1 MTSSKKS
8 GIVSG
13 TGFNYIIWYRFM
25 AKVTPLSST
34 AVKQALSN
42 SKVKESHANGKI
54 HKLRDGDGLHLRIRP
69 NGSMSWVL
77 DYVQPYTKKRISISF
92 GTYPEVSLAQARKK
106 RTEAK
111 ELLAQDIDP
120 KEHRDDKHREQTL
133 AAKHTLKSVATDWF
147 AIKKTTI
154 AENTATSLW
163 RKFENHV
170 FPKLGHR
177 PIDKILAPEAIEA
190 LKPLAAK
197 GNLETT
203 GKIIGYL
210 NNVMNHAVNT
220 GILHHN
226 PLSGIRSA
234 FQTAKATNMATI
246 KPCELGKL
254 MNDLSYASIKLVTR
268 CLIEWQLHTMTR
280 PSESAKAKWSEIDLE
295 TQLWTIPA
303 ERMKMR
309 LEHKVPLTSQT
320 IEILTRLKP
329 VSGDRA
335 YLFPSYINQ
344 HKHCN
349 VESANKALSRIGY
362 KNKLVAHGL
371 RALASTTLNE
381 QGHDPDV
388 IEAALAHTDSNKARA
403 AYNRAEYLERRRS
416 LMAWWS
422 EHIEKSSHENTSLSA
437 GIKHLNVVGSTS

>member
-1 MTSSKKS
+1 
-8 GIVSG
+8 
-13 TGFNYIIWYRFM
+13 
-25 AKVTPLSST
+25 
-34 AVKQALSN
+34 
-42 SKVKESHANGKI
+42 
-54 HKLRDGDGLHLRIRP
+54 
-69 NGSMSWVL
+69 MSWVL
-77 DYVQPYTKKRISISF
+77 DYVQPYTKKRTSLSF
-92 GTYPEVSLAQARKK
+92 GTYPEISLAQARKL

-120 KEHRDDKHREQTL
+120 KEHRDDIHREQVL

-154 AENTATSLW
+154 AEVTATSLW

-203 GKIIGYL
+203 GKIIGHL
-210 NNVMNHAVNT
+210 NNIMTHAVNT
-220 GILHHN
+220 GVLHHN

-234 FQTAKATNMATI
+234 FQTPKATNMATI
-246 KPCELGKL
+246 KPSELGKL
-254 MNDLSYASIKLVTR
+254 MSDISYASIKLSTR

-295 TQLWTIPA
+295 NQLWTIPA

-309 LEHKVPLTSQT
+309 LEHKVPLTPQT
-320 IEILTRLKP
+320 IEILARLKP
-329 VSGDRA
+329 ISGDRK
-335 YLFPSYINQ
+335 YLFTSYIDNN
-344 HKHCN
+344 KHCN
-349 VESANKALSRIGY
+349 VESANKALSRMGY
-362 KNKLVAHGL
+362 KNKLVAHGM

-381 QGHDPDV
+381 QGFDPDV
-388 IEAALAHTDSNKARA
+388 IEAALSHVDKNEVRR
-403 AYNRAEYLERRRS
+403 AYNRAEYLERRCI
-416 LMAWWS
+416 LMHWWS
-422 EHIEKSSHENTSLSA
+422 EHIENAATGKLNLTVSTS
-437 GIKHLNVVGSTS
+437 KFNVVGI

>member
-1 MTSSKKS
+1 
-8 GIVSG
+8 
-13 TGFNYIIWYRFM
+13 M

-34 AVKQALSN
+34 AVQQALSN
-42 SKVKESHANGKI
+42 AKVKESHANGKV

-69 NGSMSWVL
+69 NGSRSWVL
-77 DYVQPYTKKRISISF
+77 DYVQPFTKKRMSISF
-92 GTYPEVSLAQARKK
+92 GTYPEISLAQARKK

-120 KEHRDDKHREQTL
+120 KEHRDDKHREQVL

-147 AIKKTTI
+147 EIKKTTI
-154 AENTATSLW
+154 AEVTATSLW

-203 GKIIGYL
+203 GKIIGHL
-210 NNVMNHAVNT
+210 NNIMTHAVNT

-234 FQTAKATNMATI
+234 FQAPKVTNMATI
-246 KPCELGKL
+246 RPDELGKL
-254 MNDLSYASIKLVTR
+254 MSDISYASIKLVTR
-268 CLIEWQLHTMTR
+268 CLLEWQLHTMTR
-280 PSESAKAKWSEIDLE
+280 PSESAKAQWSEIDFE
-295 TQLWTIPA
+295 NNLWTIPA

-309 LEHKVPLTSQT
+309 LEHKVPLTPQT

-329 VSGDRA
+329 LSGDRKH
-335 YLFPSYINQ
+335 LFPSYIDHN
-344 HKHCN
+344 KHCN
-349 VESANKALSRIGY
+349 VESANKALGRMGY

-388 IEAALAHTDSNKARA
+388 IEAALSHVDKNEVRR
-403 AYNRAEYLERRRS
+403 AYNRAEYLERRRV
-416 LMAWWS
+416 LMCWWS
-422 EHIEKSSHENTSLSA
+422 EHITQASTGNTSLSTNIHNFKVA
-437 GIKHLNVVGSTS
+437 GG